1 MLKYQLLTFIFA
13 IKNLFIPTI
22 HEKRQSDFKVA
33 RNGYS
38 IHKVG
43 HLPDSV
49 PESSGLEIA
58 KEGKTFWTHGDGHC
72 STNLF
77 EITREGHVQSV
88 FNLKGVGNFD
98 WEELTKDK
106 DGNIYVGDFGNNY
119 NKRKDLVIY
128 KVNPS
133 SSSSIESIKFTYE
146 DQKDFPPAQAEMNF
160 DCEAMVWYKDSIYL
174 FSKNRGQKWM
184 KIYSLPDKP
193 GTHTA
198 KIHQKIYLN
207 SMVTAADISPDLT
220 TVALLTYG
228 KIYFLKVNDGF
239 NLDPLFVKVF
249 NRSKQ
254 SEGLVF
260 YNDTDLLISNEQG
273 ELFEARKKKRK

>member
-13 IKNLFIPTI
+13 VKNLFIPTI
-22 HEKRQSDFKVA
+22 NEKKQSDFKVA
-33 RNGYS
+33 RNGYA

-49 PESSGLEIA
+49 PESSGLEVA
-58 KEGKTFWTHGDGHC
+58 TEEKTFWTHGDGHC

-77 EITREGHVQSV
+77 EITKNGEVQSV
-88 FNLKGVGNFD
+88 LSLKGIANVD
-98 WEELTKDK
+98 WEGLTKDAN
-106 DGNIYVGDFGNNY
+106 GNIYIGDFGNNY
-119 NKRKDLVIY
+119 NNRKDLVIY

-133 SSSSIESIKFTYE
+133 SPTSIESIKFSYE
-146 DQKDFPPAQAEMNF
+146 DQKEFPPSPAELNF
-160 DCEAMVWYKDSIYL
+160 DCEAMVWYKDSLYL

-193 GTHTA
+193 GTYVA
-198 KIHQKIYLN
+198 KIHQKIYVN
-207 SMVTAADISPDLT
+207 SMITDADVSSDLKL
-220 TVALLTYG
+220 VALLTYG
-228 KIYFLKVNDGF
+228 KIYFLKVTEGF
-239 NLDPLFVKVF
+239 ALDPYFVKVF

-260 YNDTDLLISNEQG
+260 YNNSDLLVSNEQG
-273 ELFEARKKKRK
+273 ELFEVKKKRKK